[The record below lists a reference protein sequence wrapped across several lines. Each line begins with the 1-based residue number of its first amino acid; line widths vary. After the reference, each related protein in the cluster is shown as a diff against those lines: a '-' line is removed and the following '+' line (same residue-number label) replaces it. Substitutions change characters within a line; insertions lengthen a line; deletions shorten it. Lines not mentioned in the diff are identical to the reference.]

1 MSKKENEEKRKK
13 ELTIGEEFGI
23 LTERQTQARKT
34 VAKSGGKIRERLKK
48 RLDKS
53 LAICYNN
60 KVRVSRE
67 AALIER
73 DLKKVLDKGLKIW

>member
-23 LTERQTQARKT
+23 LTERQTPGRKT

-48 RLDKS
+48 MLDKS
-53 LAICYNN
+53 LAIC
-60 KVRVSRE
+60 
-67 AALIER
+67 
-73 DLKKVLDKGLKIW
+73 

>member
-23 LTERQTQARKT
+23 LTERQTQGRKT

-48 RLDKS
+48 MLDKS
-53 LAICYNN
+53 LAIC
-60 KVRVSRE
+60 
-67 AALIER
+67 
-73 DLKKVLDKGLKIW
+73 